1 MKHLQPRQQ
10 NQSSQSTH
18 CNQSDQSK
26 MFTKI
31 LIANRGEIACRI
43 IKTAKKM
50 GVLTVAVYSDA
61 DENAL
66 HVKMADEAV
75 YIGHS
80 PSRESYL
87 LSEKVIEAAV
97 KTGAQAIHPGYGFL
111 SENASFC
118 RLCNENNI
126 VFIGP
131 PIGAIE
137 SMGSKS
143 AAKNIME
150 AANVPLVPGY
160 HGDDQS
166 ESVIKAAADDMGYP
180 VLLKATAGGGGK
192 GMRQIWSSEEFS
204 EGFIAVKREALS
216 SFGDDTM
223 LVEKY
228 LTQPRHV
235 EIQVF
240 CDNYGNA
247 VYLFERDCSVQRRH
261 QKVIEEAPAFAMSEA
276 LRDQMGQSAIKSA
289 QAIGYQGA
297 GTVEFLLDVD
307 GSFYFMEMNTRLQV
321 EHPVTEF
328 ITQQDLV
335 EWQLRVAAGERLPK
349 TQDQLSIHGHA
360 FEARIYAEDANND
373 FLPDTGTITFLQTP
387 EESEFVRIDTGV
399 CQGDEVSVFYDPM
412 IAKLIVWGENREKAL
427 QRLTKALSEYHVGGV
442 KTNLAFLSKLVTSKA
457 FIEENIDTRFIETHH
472 DEIFAPKAIDSA
484 STETLNSIIKSAV
497 FILRSQ
503 AKSTLNARDATSPW
517 NLTNAWQLNDKSI
530 HHLTLKVDSNEYNV
544 AVKETIEHINKV
556 SYLVSLNNST
566 YNCYGSIEEN
576 HLTTT
581 INGIKS
587 SVLAT
592 LENNN
597 VTLYTNQG
605 TTTIHHV
612 QPDLG
617 DHSDDKN
624 HGGLFAAMNAPM
636 NGTIVSILV
645 KSGDTVTKN
654 QPLVIM
660 EAMKMEHTIKAP
672 ADGII
677 HHIFYNEGERVD
689 GGSELLAFT
698 AANETE
704 HNHIKEGES

>member
-1 MKHLQPRQQ
+1 MNTH
-10 NQSSQSTH
+10 QST
-18 CNQSDQSK
+18 NNNQSK

-43 IKTAKKM
+43 IKTARKM

-61 DENAL
+61 DENSL

-75 YIGHS
+75 YIGKS

-87 LSEKVIEAAV
+87 LSKKVIEAAV

-111 SENASFC
+111 SENSDFC
-118 RLCNENNI
+118 RLCDQHNI
-126 VFIGP
+126 TFIGP

-150 AANVPLVPGY
+150 KANVPLVPGY

-166 ESVIKAAADDMGYP
+166 EATIKGAADEMGYP

-240 CDNYGNA
+240 CDNHGNA

-261 QKVIEEAPAFAMSEA
+261 QKVVEEAPAFSMTED
-276 LRDQMGQSAIKSA
+276 LRNQMGQSAIKSA

-328 ITQQDLV
+328 ITKQDLV
-335 EWQLRVAAGERLPK
+335 EWQLRVAAGETLPK
-349 TQDQLSIHGHA
+349 TQDQLSIHGHS
-360 FEARIYAEDANND
+360 FEARIYAEDADND
-373 FLPDTGTITFLQTP
+373 FLPDTGTLTFMQTP

-442 KTNLAFLSKLVTSKA
+442 KTNLNFLRKLVTSKA
-457 FIEENIDTRFIETHH
+457 FIEENIDTSFIEKHH
-472 DEIFAPKAIDSA
+472 DEIFNRETNDVVSA
-484 STETLNSIIKSAV
+484 EVLNSLIKSAV
-497 FILRSQ
+497 LILLSQ
-503 AKSTLNARDATSPW
+503 AKANNTLSTTDATSPW
-517 NLTNAWQLNDKSI
+517 DQTNAWQLNDKCI
-530 HHLTLKVDSNEYNV
+530 HNITLELNSNEYNLTV
-544 AVKETIEHINKV
+544 EEAIENKSEPNKV
-556 SYLVSLNNST
+556 NYLVSLNNT
-566 YNCYGSIEEN
+566 THKCYGLIDN
-576 HLTTT
+576 DLLTTT
-581 INGIKS
+581 IDGIKS

-597 VTLYTNQG
+597 ATLYTNQG
-605 TTTIHHV
+605 ATTIHHV

-617 DHSDDKN
+617 EHGDDES
-624 HGGLFAAMNAPM
+624 HGGLLAPM
-636 NGTIVSILV
+636 NGTMVSILV
-645 KSGDTVTKN
+645 ESGDIVSKD

-672 ADGII
+672 ADGVIDN
-677 HHIFYNEGERVD
+677 IFYSEGDMVD
-689 GGSELLAFT
+689 GGSELLEFT
-698 AANETE
+698 ASDTS
-704 HNHIKEGES
+704 EGEN

>member
-1 MKHLQPRQQ
+1 MTTQLTQ
-10 NQSSQSTH
+10 N
-18 CNQSDQSK
+18 NQSK

-43 IKTAKKM
+43 IKTTKKM
-50 GVLTVAVYSDA
+50 GILTVAVYSDA

-75 YIGHS
+75 YIGKS

-111 SENASFC
+111 SENSDFC
-118 RLCNENNI
+118 RLCDQNNI
-126 VFIGP
+126 TFIGP

-137 SMGSKS
+137 AMGSKS
-143 AAKNIME
+143 AAKNIMQ

-166 ESVIKAAADDMGYP
+166 EAVIKGAADEMGYP

-192 GMRQIWSSEEFS
+192 GMRQIWSAEEFT
-204 EGFIAVKREALS
+204 EGFEAVKREALS

-261 QKVIEEAPAFAMSEA
+261 QKVVEEAPAFAMTEE
-276 LRDQMGQSAIKSA
+276 LRDQMGQAAIKSA

-297 GTVEFLLDVD
+297 GTVEFLLDFD

-328 ITQQDLV
+328 ITKQDLV
-335 EWQLRVAAGERLPK
+335 EWQLRVAAGETLPK
-349 TQDQLSIHGHA
+349 TQDQLSINGHA
-360 FEARIYAEDANND
+360 FEARIYAEDADND
-373 FLPDTGTITFLQTP
+373 FLPDTGTLTFMQTP

-427 QRLTKALSEYHVGGV
+427 QRLTKALAEYHVGGV
-442 KTNLAFLSKLVTSKA
+442 KTNLEFLSKLVTSKA
-457 FIEENIDTRFIETHH
+457 FIDEDIDTGFIEKHH
-472 DEIFAPKAIDSA
+472 DAIFNRKTNESLSNQASIDIA
-484 STETLNSIIKSAV
+484 KSALLV
-497 FILRSQ
+497 LLLQNQSK
-503 AKSTLNARDATSPW
+503 ASPADPTSPW
-517 NLTNAWQLNDKSI
+517 NNSNAWQLNDKCT
-530 HHLTLKVDSNEYNV
+530 HKLTLEHNATEYNIEIEEV
-544 AVKETIEHINKV
+544 AGANNTPSNKV
-556 SYLVSLNNST
+556 NYLISVNNTVFS
-566 YNCYGSIEEN
+566 CYGVVDKN
-576 HLTTT
+576 QLTTT
-581 INGIKS
+581 IDGIKS
-587 SVLAT
+587 SVSAT
-592 LENNN
+592 LENNTI
-597 VTLYTNQG
+597 TLYTHQG
-605 TTTIHHV
+605 AVVINNI
-612 QPDLG
+612 QADLG
-617 DHSDDKN
+617 DHGDDEN
-624 HGGLFAAMNAPM
+624 HGGLLAPM
-636 NGTIVSILV
+636 NGTMVSILV

-660 EAMKMEHTIKAP
+660 EAMKMEHTIRAP
-672 ADGII
+672 ADGVIDN
-677 HHIFYNEGERVD
+677 IFYAEGDMVD
-689 GGSELLAFT
+689 GGAELLEFSV
-698 AANETE
+698 TE
-704 HNHIKEGES
+704 KDEGES